1 MYIYLKKNVKSRIY
15 SLDKEI
21 KVKKKKLS
29 FTFRPYLLIVM
40 SKSTLKVIILNIRTK
55 TVHNKTF
62 RPHLPYIFGISDNM
76 TQHFWNVKSTFCQSY
91 HITSFK

>member
-1 MYIYLKKNVKSRIY
+1 MLNQEFTHLTKKSK
-15 SLDKEI
+15 L
-21 KVKKKKLS
+21 KKKKLS

-40 SKSTLKVIILNIRTK
+40 SKSTLKAIILLYISQRSRTK

-62 RPHLPYIFGISDNM
+62 RPHLRYIFGISDNM

>member
-40 SKSTLKVIILNIRTK
+40 SKSTLKAIILNISQRSRKKQFITK
-55 TVHNKTF
+55 HS
-62 RPHLPYIFGISDNM
+62 G
-76 TQHFWNVKSTFCQSY
+76 
-91 HITSFK
+91 HIYGTSLGFQII

>member
-40 SKSTLKVIILNIRTK
+40 SKSTLKAIILNISQRSRTK
-55 TVHNKTF
+55 TVHNKNIQATSTVHLWDF
-62 RPHLPYIFGISDNM
+62 R
-76 TQHFWNVKSTFCQSY
+76 
-91 HITSFK
+91 

>member
-21 KVKKKKLS
+21 KVKKTKLS

-40 SKSTLKVIILNIRTK
+40 SKSTLKAIIHVLNISQRSRTK

-62 RPHLPYIFGISDNM
+62 RPHLRYIFGISDNM
-76 TQHFWNVKSTFCQSY
+76 TTFLEC
-91 HITSFK
+91 

>member
-29 FTFRPYLLIVM
+29 FTFKPYLLIVM
-40 SKSTLKVIILNIRTK
+40 SKSTLKAKILNISQRSRTK
-55 TVHNKTF
+55 HS
-62 RPHLPYIFGISDNM
+62 G
-76 TQHFWNVKSTFCQSY
+76 
-91 HITSFK
+91 HIYGTSSGFQII